1 MAVANEKIIQKMI
14 NELQQALLVGANP
27 QAMERHVSS
36 VKLLC
41 ELIMEDDTTEKNNTE
56 ISADEMKAM
65 IGESQAKEKEI
76 QSKGINDDDD
86 DVNGTSIFDF

>member
-14 NELQQALLVGANP
+14 NELQQALQVVANP
-27 QAMERHVSS
+27 QAMVQHVSS

-41 ELIMEDDTTEKNNTE
+41 ELIMEDDTAGKDHTE

-65 IGESQAKEKEI
+65 IGENQT
-76 QSKGINDDDD
+76 KGKVIRSTDISDDDA
-86 DVNGTSIFDF
+86 NGASIFDF